1 MDTQI
6 NNAALEYRSYSRKM
20 PKHTI
25 IIFIIFYMVLSY
37 FTSSAARS
45 EKIIMIGENVLP
57 ISAFAGVIS
66 SISNVCLVIL
76 VLLFR
81 KTGMIISVVML
92 SLSFPVYLAGIIA
105 RHNLT
110 VIPGLFSGVFTIVM
124 IVIIFLNHSRI
135 EKEQEKQ
142 HRLFEQTAISLV
154 NAIDAKDTYTHGH
167 SGRVAEY
174 SLRLAK
180 MNYKSDEE
188 CEQIYYAALL
198 HDVGK
203 IGVPSSIINKAG
215 MLTKEEYDVVK
226 QHPSMGA
233 QILENIE
240 EYPYLSIGAH
250 YHHERYDG
258 KGYPDGLKGEEI
270 PEIARIISVA
280 DAYDAMTSIRSYR
293 DPIPQQKVR
302 EEIVMGTGTQFDPV
316 YARLMIHLIDVD
328 TEYEMQERAEHVELP
343 GKDELV
349 IDEHRSAVSEGIL
362 LNSAMTVVRLS
373 VDSDD
378 TENTPEPSMILFDSV
393 DGIAYFD
400 EKKADEMFYFEYGE
414 VWFDGRCVTKGAR
427 KYETKIVESGSDDIT
442 SNSEYKIEAVRIR
455 DHALIRISGKNRIAE
470 VTVAL
475 PDSTRFVYVGFTG
488 EHCRISDVNT
498 VKADVECPEDYIP
511 RIAEEISYVDVPD
524 GDIPNVQV
532 DGYRTDHSKGIEIR
546 DGLKL
551 AFHAM
556 SLPTARLVWHC
567 PFIDIFKSDDGMVNG
582 ENYRDLAF
590 MRFDGEFWECDTACM
605 AKLNVTKTDDFVDWE
620 YWKRFNHEGFDTTVT
635 FRVDGGNITIITE
648 NAGVSLNNTVE
659 IKGID
664 KPIYAA
670 VTGDQV
676 AITNIRV
683 G

>member
-233 QILENIE
+233 HI
-240 EYPYLSIGAH
+240 
-250 YHHERYDG
+250 
-258 KGYPDGLKGEEI
+258 
-270 PEIARIISVA
+270 
-280 DAYDAMTSIRSYR
+280 
-293 DPIPQQKVR
+293 
-302 EEIVMGTGTQFDPV
+302 
-316 YARLMIHLIDVD
+316 
-328 TEYEMQERAEHVELP
+328 
-343 GKDELV
+343 
-349 IDEHRSAVSEGIL
+349 
-362 LNSAMTVVRLS
+362 
-373 VDSDD
+373 
-378 TENTPEPSMILFDSV
+378 
-393 DGIAYFD
+393 
-400 EKKADEMFYFEYGE
+400 
-414 VWFDGRCVTKGAR
+414 
-427 KYETKIVESGSDDIT
+427 
-442 SNSEYKIEAVRIR
+442 
-455 DHALIRISGKNRIAE
+455 
-470 VTVAL
+470 
-475 PDSTRFVYVGFTG
+475 
-488 EHCRISDVNT
+488 
-498 VKADVECPEDYIP
+498 
-511 RIAEEISYVDVPD
+511 
-524 GDIPNVQV
+524 
-532 DGYRTDHSKGIEIR
+532 
-546 DGLKL
+546 
-551 AFHAM
+551 
-556 SLPTARLVWHC
+556 
-567 PFIDIFKSDDGMVNG
+567 
-582 ENYRDLAF
+582 NY
-590 MRFDGEFWECDTACM
+590 
-605 AKLNVTKTDDFVDWE
+605 
-620 YWKRFNHEGFDTTVT
+620 
-635 FRVDGGNITIITE
+635 
-648 NAGVSLNNTVE
+648 
-659 IKGID
+659 
-664 KPIYAA
+664 
-670 VTGDQV
+670 
-676 AITNIRV
+676 
-683 G
+683 